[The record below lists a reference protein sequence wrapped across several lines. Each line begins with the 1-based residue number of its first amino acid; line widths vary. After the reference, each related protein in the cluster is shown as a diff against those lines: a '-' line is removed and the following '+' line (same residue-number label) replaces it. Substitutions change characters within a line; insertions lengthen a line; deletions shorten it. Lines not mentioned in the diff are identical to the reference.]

1 MRNGK
6 AHDWQGAPKGFY
18 PSEMYGTPRENKA
31 KRDLRFKATGEFR
44 APKAGEFYLS
54 GAIIAAY
61 RASQDYSEA
70 MRYWIAVPGKVTRTV
85 TETWEPLEAPK
96 ANPRTPTCQHAIGE
110 GCMNCRVCGLCKESL
125 DDNDECDEC
134 RTAAT
139 STRPE
144 AL

>member
-6 AHDWQGAPKGFY
+6 AHDWQGAPKGLY
-18 PSEMYGTPRENKA
+18 PGALPNNITLPKSGIK
-31 KRDLRFKATGEFR
+31 FKATGEFR
-44 APKAGEFYLS
+44 APKAGEHYLS
-54 GAIIAAY
+54 GAIIQAY

-96 ANPRTPTCQHAIGE
+96 ANPHTPTCQHAIGE
-110 GCMNCRVCGLCKESL
+110 DCMNCRVCGLCKESL
-125 DDNDECDEC
+125 DDNDECDDC
-134 RTAAT
+134 RTAVT